1 MRPCG
6 GAVPT
11 LFTRLMRMEIKE
23 YDLIECV
30 IRNLSHEI
38 KNPLT
43 TIKGYA
49 QILEMKSGDSEVS
62 AKARRTIIEQINRL
76 DALFRDLYEIFTI
89 RSGEE
94 EEVDISRLVGAILET
109 MPKEIY
115 ARTELV
121 TGTAPILS
129 NTDRELCARFITNI
143 LAGFDWENNQG
154 ARLRIEIR
162 NNGLEAPEI
171 RIIFKNAD
179 FSELQNTIFFL
190 PFASKKHFKTG
201 LELYEAY
208 VIAFR
213 LNWEFEMFVDE
224 TSSGFGIRL

>member
-62 AKARRTIIEQINRL
+62 AKAPARTIIEQINRL

-94 EEVDISRLVGAILET
+94 ERGRYLSSCRCDTGT

-115 ARTELV
+115 ARTELL

-129 NTDRELCARFITNI
+129 IPTRAMR
-143 LAGFDWENNQG
+143 
-154 ARLRIEIR
+154 
-162 NNGLEAPEI
+162 
-171 RIIFKNAD
+171 
-179 FSELQNTIFFL
+179 TIY
-190 PFASKKHFKTG
+190 
-201 LELYEAY
+201 YEY
-208 VIAFR
+208 TCWI
-213 LNWEFEMFVDE
+213 
-224 TSSGFGIRL
+224 